1 MTKLGGG
8 LIVDSILPE
17 SGGISTV
24 TFTRNH
30 AFSGIST
37 ASLFT
42 AGSGTRT
49 NGTYYNVK
57 LYNEN
62 TYSTWNGATAIVSI
76 DSNTIQSFQIQAP
89 GSGYSGGSDLFFDNA
104 AIGGNQDGAISILTA
119 GITTSV
125 GDVVQ
130 VTGIATIA
138 DAYYRITSIPTPNR
152 ISIAKT
158 SGDPATNRKEAY
170 RSSQWTFNFSKF
182 FYIPQVGITTFT
194 CASAHGLSC
203 RK

>member
-62 TYSTWNGATAIVSI
+62 TYDTWNGATAIVSSRQQAQ
-76 DSNTIQSFQIQAP
+76 SN
-89 GSGYSGGSDLFFDNA
+89 L
-104 AIGGNQDGAISILTA
+104 
-119 GITTSV
+119 
-125 GDVVQ
+125 
-130 VTGIATIA
+130 
-138 DAYYRITSIPTPNR
+138 
-152 ISIAKT
+152 
-158 SGDPATNRKEAY
+158 
-170 RSSQWTFNFSKF
+170 SKF
-182 FYIPQVGITTFT
+182 RHQDLVIQVEVTF
-194 CASAHGLSC
+194 SLIML
-203 RK
+203 R